1 MKKNELV
8 VFILSHG
15 RAGNLVTLNM
25 IRSHG
30 YTGDYKIVLDNE
42 DESIHEY
49 EKKFGKDNIVV
60 FDKLAISKTFD
71 TADNFDN
78 RKTIVYARNACFG
91 LARKLG
97 YKYFMELDDD
107 YNEMSF
113 RYAEGGK
120 LVQKRITDMDEVLRY
135 MVDFLENGNLDTIAM
150 AQGGDFIGGVDGG
163 NFRKGLLRKAM
174 NTFIFR
180 TDSKMRFIGRINEDV
195 NLYTHLGSLGA
206 KIFTITDIMI
216 NQAQTQKNAGGMTDV
231 YLDNGTYLKS
241 FYTVMFQPSSVWVSQ
256 MGSTHSR
263 LHHHVSWNNTVPKV
277 INQDW
282 KRD

>member
-135 MVDFLENGNLDTIAM
+135 MVDFLDSGSLDTIAM

-256 MGSTHSR
+256 MGSAHSR

>member
-15 RAGNLVTLNM
+15 RADYLVTLNM

-78 RKTIVYARNACFG
+78 RKTIVYARNACFD
-91 LARKLG
+91 LAKKLG

-107 YNEMSF
+107 YNAMFF
-113 RYAEGGK
+113 RYIKDGK
-120 LVQKRITDMDEVLRY
+120 IVKKDITDMDEVLRN
-135 MVDFLENGNLDTIAM
+135 MVEFLEFGNIDTIAM
-150 AQGGDFIGGVDGG
+150 AQGGDFIGGV
-163 NFRKGLLRKAM
+163 NSSNLRKGLLRKAM

-180 TDSKMRFIGRINEDV
+180 TDSKIRFIGRINEDV

-231 YLDNGTYLKS
+231 YLDSGTYLKS
-241 FYTVMFQPSSVWVSQ
+241 FYTVMFQPSSVCVSQ

-263 LHHHVSWNNTVPKV
+263 LHHRVSWNNTVPKV

>member
-15 RAGNLVTLNM
+15 RADNLVTLNM
-25 IRSHG
+25 IKSHG

-78 RKTIVYARNACFG
+78 RKTIVYARNACFD

-113 RYAEGGK
+113 RYNEGGK
-120 LVQKRITDMDEVLRY
+120 LVQKRITNMDKVLRY
-135 MVDFLENGNLDTIAM
+135 MVDFLESGNIDTIAM

-216 NQAQTQKNAGGMTDV
+216 NQAQTQSNAGGMTDV
-231 YLDNGTYLKS
+231 YLDSGTYLKS

-256 MGSTHSR
+256 MGSTHAR

-282 KRD
+282 KKA

>member
-1 MKKNELV
+1 MKMNKNDMV

-15 RAGNLVTLNM
+15 RADNLVTLNM
-25 IRSHG
+25 IKSHG

-91 LARKLG
+91 LAKKLG

-107 YNEMSF
+107 YNAMFF
-113 RYAEGGK
+113 RYIKGGK
-120 LVQKRITDMDEVLRY
+120 IVKKDVTNMDEVLNC
-135 MVDFLENGNLDTIAM
+135 MVEFLERGNLD
-150 AQGGDFIGGVDGG
+150 
-163 NFRKGLLRKAM
+163 
-174 NTFIFR
+174 
-180 TDSKMRFIGRINEDV
+180 
-195 NLYTHLGSLGA
+195 
-206 KIFTITDIMI
+206 
-216 NQAQTQKNAGGMTDV
+216 
-231 YLDNGTYLKS
+231 
-241 FYTVMFQPSSVWVSQ
+241 MFQPSSVWVSQ
-256 MGSTHSR
+256 MGSTHFR